1 MRSLNQYEKEVCEEE
16 HESVV
21 EHDGVEERLAREDQ
35 VDDVGHEETEDREA
49 QHDGVNHPED
59 VWLTPRQTDVH
70 HPPTSAQAGVGRGQA
85 VAASGE
91 PHWVAGLVSPLS
103 EDEVRPPASPLQPD
117 VVIAGLVRVQLNL
130 DS

>member
-1 MRSLNQYEKEVCEEE
+1 MRSLNQYEEEVCEEE

-59 VWLTPRQTDVH
+59 VWLTPRQTDVN
-70 HPPTSAQAGVGRGQA
+70 HPPTSALAGVGRGQA
-85 VAASGE
+85 VAACGGRISSILIG
-91 PHWVAGLVSPLS
+91 PAPTLLRSHWSRAS
-103 EDEVRPPASPLQPD
+103 EW
-117 VVIAGLVRVQLNL
+117 
-130 DS
+130 